1 MKNGISLKQMT
12 SRYAWCILQLLCCL
26 GCTTLLLSSCYQP
39 EEEKEET
46 VTDCQWTLSV
56 VAPIG
61 LNKYPAY
68 LFIFDTEGQPQSHL
82 TLSEQH
88 PRRSLSLPYG
98 TYHIVALSGT
108 QGYIIPRSLSL
119 QSVIQ
124 MPTDVLPNA
133 PLLMGQADVTLGAP
147 TASTHLQL
155 KSQAAAVSVQVDSLS
170 ADTERVRVSLAPC
183 YTTIDLESNYAAASE
198 IPFFLQPS
206 ADQWQSSTCYLFPS
220 PSTNTQTRLHLEID
234 RTNESIRYDIDFDQP
249 LCTTHEYLF
258 KVTMVNDQPRGELFT
273 NELLLPDLTGDTLTL
288 STFPTVTPCLWEGH
302 VLAHFTRTDADE
314 GDFLLLSLN
323 EWTEVPSANNSAYP
337 TEAQHIASQ
346 YSEGDD
352 LSNLLSG
359 WTIPTK
365 EEAQQLRSLYAGN
378 ATYALNELFDELDL
392 PGVATTTAKGAAI
405 RYLCNDGEH
414 TFSFAP
420 EASTI
425 SKAGTKA
432 TYHLR
437 LVKHLHVKRK
447 RKR

>member
-26 GCTTLLLSSCYQP
+26 GCTPLLLSSCYQP

-88 PRRSLSLPYG
+88 PRRSISLPYG

-108 QGYIIPRSLSL
+108 QGYTVPPTWTL

-124 MPTDVLPNA
+124 MTTDVLPNA

-170 ADTERVRVSLAPC
+170 AETERVRVSLAPC
-183 YTTIDLESNYAAASE
+183 YTTIDLESNYAAADE
-198 IPFFLQPS
+198 IPITLQPDG
-206 ADQWQSSTCYLFPS
+206 DQWQSPTCYLFPS
-220 PSTNTQTRLHLEID
+220 PPSSLRLHLEVE
-234 RTNESIRYDIDFDQP
+234 RTDSSAHYDFDFTES
-249 LCTTHEYLF
+249 LRTSKEYLF
-258 KVTMVNDQPRGELFT
+258 KFTLAGNKPRFEPITDDLQ
-273 NELLLPDLTGDTLTL
+273 LPDLTGDTLTI
-288 STFPTVTPCLWEGH
+288 SNFPSMPPCLWEGH

-323 EWTEVPSANNSAYP
+323 EWTEVPSANNAAYP

-365 EEAQQLRSLYAGN
+365 EEAQQLRSLYAGH
-378 ATYALNELFDELDL
+378 ATYALNELFDQLDL

-405 RYLCNDGEH
+405 RYLCDDGEH

-447 RKR
+447 R

>member
-68 LFIFDTEGQPQSHL
+68 LLIFDTEGQPQSHL

-88 PRRSLSLPYG
+88 PRRSISLPYG

-108 QGYIIPRSLSL
+108 QGYIIPRTLTL

-124 MPTDVLPNA
+124 MSTDVLPNA

-155 KSQAAAVSVQVDSLS
+155 KSQAAAVSVLVDSLS
-170 ADTERVRVSLAPC
+170 AETERVRVSLAPC
-183 YTTIDLESNYAAASE
+183 YTTIDLESNYAAADE
-198 IPFFLQPS
+198 IPITLQPDG
-206 ADQWQSSTCYLFPS
+206 DQWQSPTYYLFPS
-220 PSTNTQTRLHLEID
+220 PPSSLRLHLEVE
-234 RTNESIRYDIDFDQP
+234 RTDSSAHYDFDFTES
-249 LCTTHEYLF
+249 LRTTKEYLF
-258 KVTMVNDQPRGELFT
+258 KFTMAG
-273 NELLLPDLTGDTLTL
+273 NEPHCEMITDDLLLPDLTGDTLTL
-288 STFPTVTPCLWEGH
+288 STFPTVAPCLWEGH

-323 EWTEVPSANNSAYP
+323 EWAEVPSANNAAYP

-346 YSEGDD
+346 YTEGDD
-352 LSNLLSG
+352 LSNMLSG

-405 RYLCNDGEH
+405 RYLCDDGEH

-447 RKR
+447 R